1 MSFRKKNMS
10 NRNWTGKSKGNKTGH
25 QIFVWLLKHFGVKP
39 AYSLLLFV
47 SFYYFITSIKTNK
60 YTYRYFR
67 KLGFN
72 KIKSIVCIYKNYY
85 AFGQTIIDRIS
96 AMAGFS
102 NRFTYNFDGEDY
114 LHKMVSNG
122 KGGIMLSA
130 HTGNWEIAGHFL
142 DRLNTPIN
150 ILMLDA
156 EYAHIKNY
164 LDQVTGKRKAKIIV
178 IKNDMSH
185 VFEIMEALN
194 NNELICIH
202 ADRLLDKNQK
212 SIDISFLE
220 EKARFPHSIF
230 KMIVTYNVPVTFVFA
245 HKETS
250 SHYHFT
256 ATPEKIYNTGDKE
269 ERLTQLATD
278 YVTELEKK
286 VKLYPLQW
294 YNYYNF
300 WEK

>member
-1 MSFRKKNMS
+1 MS

-39 AYSLLLFV
+39 AYSLLIFV
-47 SFYYFITSIKTNK
+47 SFYYFISSIKTNK
-60 YTYRYFR
+60 YAYNYFR

-72 KIKSIVCIYKNYY
+72 KVKSIVCIYKNYY

-102 NRFTYNFDGEDY
+102 NKFTYNFDGEDY

-178 IKNDMSH
+178 INNDMSH

-220 EKARFPHSIF
+220 EKARFPYSIF

-250 SHYHFT
+250 THYHFT
-256 ATPEKIYNTGDKE
+256 ATPEKIYNTGNKE
-269 ERLTQLATD
+269 ERVTKLATD
-278 YVTELEKK
+278 YVIELEKK
-286 VKLYPLQW
+286 VKQYPLQW

-300 WEK
+300 WERTEA